1 MYSCIVEGQVLDFKY
16 KKLTEH
22 VQAFYIGHIYVG
34 QVFKMRYGW
43 TAVSAT
49 SNPYGPTVGFKSIYY
64 ASDYLLKVSG
74 YSK

>member
-34 QVFKMRYGW
+34 QVFKMRYDGLRL
-43 TAVSAT
+43 AQHQIHMVRPSASSLDIMQAT
-49 SNPYGPTVGFKSIYY
+49 TY
-64 ASDYLLKVSG
+64 
-74 YSK
+74 